1 MASVGCRAHC
11 SERPRCLTHGTT
23 GLSLLMQSTVT
34 TRKSTAHNASHA
46 ARPHS
51 RPQVVERGRVRVK
64 DRRVEVK
71 VCERL
76 QRHLVRRYT
85 VLQRC
90 CTVLQ
95 RCCTVLQRCC
105 TVLQRCCTVLQHNML
120 HCFATCCNMCCV
132 AACCTALQH
141 GALCLQVCELLQC
154 DLRRVSTGM
163 KSIAKLL
170 VQYSARQT
178 AWDGGEVR
186 GGGGEGLRAHN
197 PSRARAN

>member
-1 MASVGCRAHC
+1 MAWARLPMASVGCRAHC
-11 SERPRCLTHGTT
+11 SERPRCLTQGPT

-46 ARPHS
+46 AWPHS
-51 RPQVVERGRVRVK
+51 RPQMVERGRVRIK

-85 VLQRC
+85 VLKP
-90 CTVLQ
+90 
-95 RCCTVLQRCC
+95 
-105 TVLQRCCTVLQHNML
+105 CCTVLQHGALCCNT
-120 HCFATCCNMCCV
+120 TCCTV
-132 AACCTALQH
+132 LQP
-141 GALCLQVCELLQC
+141 GAVCLQVCELLQR

-170 VQYSARQT
+170 VQYSAR
-178 AWDGGEVR
+178 
-186 GGGGEGLRAHN
+186 
-197 PSRARAN
+197 